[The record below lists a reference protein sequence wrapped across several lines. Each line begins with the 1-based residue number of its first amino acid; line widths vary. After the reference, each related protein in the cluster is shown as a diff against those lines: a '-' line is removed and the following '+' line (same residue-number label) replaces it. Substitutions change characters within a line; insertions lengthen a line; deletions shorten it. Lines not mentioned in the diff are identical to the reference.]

1 MISRLTT
8 LIFLAMLTITPTS
21 LRAQSAV
28 FTTEQQ
34 NKLAKWMSE
43 YGKKMTLDSNVTAA
57 VGITKHGQS
66 LTINELGY
74 ERSAIKHIYMIL
86 PNGGFLIGVD
96 DTAAA
101 AAAAYVYRL
110 DANFKL
116 IAAVKKVSGK
126 QPVAIPAADAK
137 RGIDVEINNWITE
150 KLNKY

>member
-1 MISRLTT
+1 MAGRLAS
-8 LIFLAMLTITPTS
+8 LAVLLLLTFVPTS
-21 LRAQSAV
+21 SQAQSAI

-96 DTAAA
+96 DTAALA
-101 AAAAYVYRL
+101 SYVYRL

-137 RGIDVEINNWITE
+137 RGVDVEINDWITE

>member
-1 MISRLTT
+1 MTNRLTT
-8 LIFLAMLTITPTS
+8 LILLAMLIIAPTS
-21 LRAQSAV
+21 LRAQSSV

-43 YGKKMTLDSNVTAA
+43 YGKKMTLASNVTAA

-74 ERSAIKHIYMIL
+74 ERSTIKHIYMIL

-96 DTAAA
+96 TPV
-101 AAAAYVYRL
+101 AAYVYRL

-116 IAAVKKVSGK
+116 IAAVKNVSGK
-126 QPVAIPAADAK
+126 LSVIPAADAK
-137 RGIDVEINNWITE
+137 RGVDVEINDWITE